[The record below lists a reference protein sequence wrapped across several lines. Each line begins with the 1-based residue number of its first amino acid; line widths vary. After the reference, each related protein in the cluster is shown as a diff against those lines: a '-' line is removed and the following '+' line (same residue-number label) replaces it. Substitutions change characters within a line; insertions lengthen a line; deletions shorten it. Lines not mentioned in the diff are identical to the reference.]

1 MPIGKMHRRCFLL
14 AAVCVLTVV
23 DGAQSAASGNLST
36 SLRVGDY
43 AAGQL
48 SNGTALPL
56 YTLLWRAVG
65 SAFSSNTAAVNQTFA
80 QNANTAFLQ
89 APHTMTYTVV
99 NIRNAAASNTT
110 RKVNGAAVE
119 QISDP
124 SNSAYSST
132 DLLMRATFT
141 QDSVWEDLS
150 VTQQAYRQQVSSNLK
165 SYGWDMTAVLPLR
178 IAITSEA
185 AQVLSLMPIPGYSSY
200 RVVLQVSGS
209 NVVPMSL
216 QTQNLISDTLLT
228 LLSSDHVFLMKLAEV
243 DETQPENGVG
253 SATMAY
259 VMQKASA
266 TTDVTTALSLVLGN
280 PSAAGSQAASAFSLT
295 MSNHSINVIAAVI
308 SQSPLAGDS
317 IGDQMYALTHS
328 SSSTTKHLGAI
339 LGSSIGS
346 AVALLLLLATAVVF
360 GRGWLKQRHLQK
372 QAAAR
377 HKVQNGS
384 ADVED
389 GRTIFPDG
397 GSSLTHHPSPD
408 LPGTV
413 DPAAANCWDIDAADI
428 VICKHPDGS
437 DWLLNV
443 SVSGKVYRA
452 VRGGVQDVVV
462 KVLTHSTNSVR
473 QDLRKEVDVLKSVSY
488 DRNVVQFYGT
498 CPLGSQTM
506 LVLEYMEGGDLRHA
520 LTNSSNGELQ
530 WRKKG
535 AVIALDLVRGLH
547 FLHSHG
553 VMHMDL
559 KASNVLLTKTNS
571 IAKIGDVDVAQV
583 VGSTTLQRPCAATF
597 AYSAP
602 ELILDG
608 TCTEKV
614 DMYSFGVILWE
625 LITTEVPRRGRL
637 RAIKAP
643 EECPA
648 EIEQLIDLCLAT
660 DPRDRPT
667 AKQAFDIISACSPH
681 LAAPSPPT
689 PPQPI
694 HVPDEPQLTDSQATW
709 RSAAAADLHNRQA
722 LAEHR
727 SDSAGNQTQQQAPAW
742 ASAQE
747 QCHTPC
753 AWQPSHADARV
764 ASGQMS
770 TDQLQ
775 TAGSTAD
782 SQTSDCR
789 RTAQAVP
796 SEPADMR
803 AQHQL
808 PKRRTERQDSSQHSW
823 WPDEYGQDS
832 TGQHVSSTHASGMLP
847 LGAQG
852 HLYPSPFAMA
862 VDDSGPLWS
871 WPDAA
876 QNVA

>member
-1 MPIGKMHRRCFLL
+1 MPLGNMHRRCFLL
-14 AAVCVLTVV
+14 AAVCLLTVV
-23 DGAQSAASGNLST
+23 NTVQSAASGNQST

-56 YTLLWRAVG
+56 YTLLWRAIG
-65 SAFSSNTAAVNQTFA
+65 SAFSSNTTAVNQTFA

-119 QISDP
+119 QILDL
-124 SNSAYSST
+124 SNAAYSST
-132 DLLMRATFT
+132 DLLLRATFN

-150 VTQQAYRQQVSSNLK
+150 VTQQAYRQQVSSNLQ
-165 SYGWDMTAVLPLR
+165 SYGWNMTAVLPMG
-178 IAITSEA
+178 ITITSEA

-200 RVVLQVSGS
+200 KVVLQVSGS
-209 NVVPMSL
+209 NVVPMSM

-228 LLSSDHVFLMKLAEV
+228 LLSSDHVFLIKLTEV
-243 DETQPENGVG
+243 DEMQPVNGAG
-253 SATMAY
+253 SATMTY

-295 MSNHSINVIAAVI
+295 MSNHSINMTATVV
-308 SQSPLAGDS
+308 SQSSLAGDS
-317 IGDQMYALTHS
+317 IGDQIYALTHS
-328 SSSTTKHLGAI
+328 STSTKKHLGAI

-346 AVALLLLLATAVVF
+346 AVALLLLLATAVAF
-360 GRGWLKQRHLQK
+360 GRDWLKQRRLQK
-372 QAAAR
+372 QAAAL
-377 HKVQNGS
+377 HKEQNGR
-384 ADVED
+384 ADIED
-389 GRTIFPDG
+389 GRTIFHDS

-408 LPGTV
+408 LPGAI

-437 DWLLNV
+437 DWILNV
-443 SVSGKVYRA
+443 SESGKVYRA

-462 KVLTHSTNSVR
+462 KVLTHSTNLAR

-535 AVIALDLVRGLH
+535 AMIALDLVRGLH

-571 IAKIGDVDVAQV
+571 IAKIGDVDGAQV
-583 VGSTTLQRPCAATF
+583 MGSTTLQRPHAATF

-602 ELILDG
+602 ELILNG
-608 TCTEKV
+608 TCTEKVSLALQIDAFNTEEKEAKCTPFGVNPNPRRVPCLEEYGAARVWLQLQQLVSSQGICMPVSTCTACGLDALQPCYVRVNPLKTDLQV

-637 RAIKAP
+637 RGIKVRSLTHL
-643 EECPA
+643 CV
-648 EIEQLIDLCLAT
+648 QL
-660 DPRDRPT
+660 
-667 AKQAFDIISACSPH
+667 
-681 LAAPSPPT
+681 
-689 PPQPI
+689 
-694 HVPDEPQLTDSQATW
+694 
-709 RSAAAADLHNRQA
+709 
-722 LAEHR
+722 
-727 SDSAGNQTQQQAPAW
+727 
-742 ASAQE
+742 
-747 QCHTPC
+747 
-753 AWQPSHADARV
+753 
-764 ASGQMS
+764 
-770 TDQLQ
+770 
-775 TAGSTAD
+775 
-782 SQTSDCR
+782 
-789 RTAQAVP
+789 
-796 SEPADMR
+796 
-803 AQHQL
+803 
-808 PKRRTERQDSSQHSW
+808 
-823 WPDEYGQDS
+823 
-832 TGQHVSSTHASGMLP
+832 
-847 LGAQG
+847 
-852 HLYPSPFAMA
+852 
-862 VDDSGPLWS
+862 
-871 WPDAA
+871 
-876 QNVA
+876 

>member
-1 MPIGKMHRRCFLL
+1 
-14 AAVCVLTVV
+14 
-23 DGAQSAASGNLST
+23 
-36 SLRVGDY
+36 
-43 AAGQL
+43 
-48 SNGTALPL
+48 
-56 YTLLWRAVG
+56 
-65 SAFSSNTAAVNQTFA
+65 
-80 QNANTAFLQ
+80 
-89 APHTMTYTVV
+89 MTYTVV

-119 QISDP
+119 QILDL
-124 SNSAYSST
+124 SNAAYSST
-132 DLLMRATFT
+132 DLLLRATFN

-150 VTQQAYRQQVSSNLK
+150 VTQQAYRQQVSSNLQ
-165 SYGWDMTAVLPLR
+165 SYGWNM
-178 IAITSEA
+178 
-185 AQVLSLMPIPGYSSY
+185 
-200 RVVLQVSGS
+200 VSGS
-209 NVVPMSL
+209 NVVPMSM

-228 LLSSDHVFLMKLAEV
+228 LLSSDHVFLIKLTEV
-243 DETQPENGVG
+243 DEMQPVNGAG
-253 SATMAY
+253 SATMTY

-280 PSAAGSQAASAFSLT
+280 PSAAGSPAASAFSLT
-295 MSNHSINVIAAVI
+295 MSNHSINMTATVV
-308 SQSPLAGDS
+308 SQSSLAGDS
-317 IGDQMYALTHS
+317 IGDQIYALTHS
-328 SSSTTKHLGAI
+328 STSTKKHLGAI

-346 AVALLLLLATAVVF
+346 AVALLLLLATAVAF
-360 GRGWLKQRHLQK
+360 GRDWLKQRRLQK
-372 QAAAR
+372 QAAAL
-377 HKVQNGS
+377 HKEQNGR
-384 ADVED
+384 ADIED
-389 GRTIFPDG
+389 GRTIFHDS

-408 LPGTV
+408 LPGAI

-437 DWLLNV
+437 DWILNV
-443 SVSGKVYRA
+443 SESGKVYRA
-452 VRGGVQDVVV
+452 IRGGVQDVVV
-462 KVLTHSTNSVR
+462 KVLTHSTNLAR

-535 AVIALDLVRGLH
+535 AMIALDLVRGLH

-571 IAKIGDVDVAQV
+571 IAKIGDVDGAQV
-583 VGSTTLQRPCAATF
+583 MGSTTLQRPHAATF

-602 ELILDG
+602 ELILNG

-637 RAIKAP
+637 RGIKAP

-660 DPRDRPT
+660 DPKDRPT
-667 AKQAFDIISACSPH
+667 AKQAFDVISACSPH

-689 PPQPI
+689 PLQASHLPSDLQ
-694 HVPDEPQLTDSQATW
+694 VAESQASW
-709 RSAAAADLHNRQA
+709 QSAAAADLHSRQA
-722 LAEHR
+722 LADHS
-727 SDSAGNQTQQQAPAW
+727 SDTAGNQTQQH
-742 ASAQE
+742 ASARVSAVE
-747 QCHTPC
+747 QSDTPS
-753 AWQPSHADARV
+753 AWQPSQADASL
-764 ASGQMS
+764 ASRQIS

-775 TAGSTAD
+775 TAGSAAH
-782 SQTSDCR
+782 SQTCDCPK
-789 RTAQAVP
+789 TAQAVP
-796 SEPADMR
+796 SDRGDMT
-803 AQHQL
+803 ASHQL
-808 PKRRTERQDSSQHSW
+808 SQRQTERQDSSQHSW
-823 WPDEYGQDS
+823 WPVVYGQASSSS
-832 TGQHVSSTHASGMLP
+832 TGQRVSWSHASGTLP

-852 HLYPSPFAMA
+852 HLYPSPFALA

-876 QNVA
+876 QNAA